1 MISTI
6 LIVVLAALLGVA
18 FLLVGYRFFL
28 VMLPIWGFFAGFWLG
43 AMGTSMLLGTGFLGT
58 TTALVVGVVVGII
71 GAVLSY
77 LFYVVGVVI
86 VSAALG
92 GMLASGVMGALGFGP
107 GLLTTIVILVSALV
121 AVGLS
126 LLFNLQKYAI
136 IVFTAIAG
144 AALVVLSVMLLFG
157 QITVADLQS
166 AGGLLQPIFQGS
178 WFWGLVWLALAVVG
192 VVTQLRTSV
201 AYAFTKG
208 DYTEGWG

>member
-1 MISTI
+1 MVST
-6 LIVVLAALLGVA
+6 LTLALLAALLGVA
-18 FLLVGYRFFL
+18 LCVVGYRFFL
-28 VMLPIWGFFAGFWLG
+28 VLLPIWGFFAGFWLG
-43 AMGTSMLLGTGFLGT
+43 AMGASMILGTGFLGT

-77 LFYVVGVVI
+77 LFYLAGVVI

-92 GMLASGVMGALGFGP
+92 GMLASAVMGALGLGP
-107 GLLTTIVILVSALV
+107 GLLTTIVIIVSALV

-126 LLFNLQKYAI
+126 LLLNLQKYVI

-144 AALVVLSVMLLFG
+144 ATLIVLAAMLLFG
-157 QITVADLQS
+157 QIAVADLQS

-178 WFWGLVWLALAVVG
+178 WFWGLVWLALVVVG
-192 VVTQLRTSV
+192 VVIQLRTSA